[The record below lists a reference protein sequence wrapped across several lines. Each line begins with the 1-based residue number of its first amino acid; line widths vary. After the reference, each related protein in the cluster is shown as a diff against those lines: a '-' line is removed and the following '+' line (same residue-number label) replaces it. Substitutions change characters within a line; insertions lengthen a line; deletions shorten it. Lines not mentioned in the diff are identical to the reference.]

1 MFSNELSTLL
11 EENEKL
17 VKTNLELTS
26 KINGNEEK
34 IKSIESLELD
44 LENLKIDLE
53 IKTEEC
59 EGLKLELVNAK
70 TISIMDLDPGNDPFK

>member
-1 MFSNELSTLL
+1 MRCSLMNY
-11 EENEKL
+11 EKL